1 MRPADAAKR
10 VGMSEGEFRAVN
22 AIPPRVVIK
31 AGSSLLVPRSNTML
45 QDVAVKV
52 ADNGQLSLAPEVVL
66 KRTLVK
72 AGKAE
77 NVATIARKYR
87 VNADQVAQWN
97 KVGMSA
103 NFKPG
108 QQVIVFLPPAPSKRS
123 NSGTRSASPRK
134 AAPNRGA
141 AKGRAS
147 ATRVAKR

>member
-1 MRPADAAKR
+1 
-10 VGMSEGEFRAVN
+10 V
-22 AIPPRVVIK
+22 
-31 AGSSLLVPRSNTML
+31 T
-45 QDVAVKV
+45 VKV

-108 QQVIVFLPPAPSKRS
+108 QQVVLFLAPAPSKRS
-123 NSGTRSASPRK
+123 NSGTRSASRK
-134 AAPNRGA
+134 VAPIRGA
-141 AKGRAS
+141 AKSRAP